1 MSSLLRG
8 SHRLNIPGGNTI
20 LFPGDKIQVIGND
33 EQLASLSVAIGHEVH
48 PEETDIEKREMVL
61 RQLTLSAKSP
71 FIGKSLRESGI
82 RDQYNCMVVGVD
94 EGQRHLTL
102 ISPDRALQVGDMLW
116 IVGERENLK
125 RVKETN

>member
-1 MSSLLRG
+1 
-8 SHRLNIPGGNTI
+8 
-20 LFPGDKIQVIGND
+20 
-33 EQLASLSVAIGHEVH
+33 
-48 PEETDIEKREMVL
+48 
-61 RQLTLSAKSP
+61 
-71 FIGKSLRESGI
+71 
-82 RDQYNCMVVGVD
+82 MVVGVD